1 MHAWI
6 ESSLRLNAKVKDR
19 NDSLYPHKHGSAQ
32 FRLQTQGEYT
42 TVYHAV
48 QNMESKDRPKRQA
61 LSRDAGRDMNAD
73 GEAACENN
81 DVGYV
86 NEVNGSTKVMGVRK
100 RTTLGVC

>member
-1 MHAWI
+1 MDQHN
-6 ESSLRLNAKVKDR
+6 SDYK
-19 NDSLYPHKHGSAQ
+19 P
-32 FRLQTQGEYT
+32 QGEYT

-100 RTTLGVC
+100 RTTLGVCQWLKYCTGDFRKI